1 MIFSRLLPHSIG
13 VVNPTE
19 TTDRYG
25 DVVKAYDEASAETIS
40 AYVQPIESDEA
51 QDQRDAVLYNYR
63 VFSNAPV
70 RAESRVIFD
79 GRTYEVDGD
88 AKRWD
93 TPRGFSHY
101 EFKLK
106 KWEG

>member
-1 MIFSRLLPHSIG
+1 MIFNRLLPHTVG
-13 VVNPTE
+13 VITPTE

-25 DVVKAYDEASAETIS
+25 DVSKVYDAANAEMIS
-40 AYVQPIESDEA
+40 AYVQPNESDEA
-51 QDQRDAVLYNYR
+51 TDQRDAVLYEYK

-70 RAESRVIFD
+70 RADNRVIYD